1 MVPRIRVLLLDDFKM
16 GKAFLFC
23 GDRPNVGDKTAAFF
37 FVAELGGVGEGLVGV
52 GHTKIIF
59 WFGKQPADMSKLFDQ
74 LCTIHHYSPG

>member
-1 MVPRIRVLLLDDFKM
+1 
-16 GKAFLFC
+16 
-23 GDRPNVGDKTAAFF
+23 
-37 FVAELGGVGEGLVGV
+37 VGEGLVGV